1 MLILYLTAKRY
12 CILSSITLI
21 YSKKQEHEMGYI
33 ELTRENAEDYVR
45 SRIDYFAPEDRVSLY
60 EFGENE
66 EEDGDGY
73 VNFVYRLWNQGWEI
87 AHRQAGEGRSEE
99 DQL

>member
-1 MLILYLTAKRY
+1 
-12 CILSSITLI
+12 
-21 YSKKQEHEMGYI
+21 MGYI

-45 SRIDYFAPEDRVSLY
+45 SRIDYFAPEDRVSIY

-73 VNFVYRLWNQGWEI
+73 VNFVYRLWNQDGKSLI
-87 AHRQAGEGRSEE
+87 VSLGEGCPENGCGYAYEAGPESDRSLCYGNQGS
-99 DQL
+99 DCP